1 MLHYI
6 DNVAKGKEPTRQE
19 ALNMRKKMLNRF
31 ANDDERTWRVE
42 FHDREDQEE
51 D

>member
-1 MLHYI
+1 VLHYI
-6 DNVAKGKEPTRQE
+6 ESLANGKETTRQE

-42 FHDREDQEE
+42 FHDREDKEE

>member
-6 DNVAKGKEPTRQE
+6 DSLANGKQPTRQE

-42 FHDREDQEE
+42 FHDTDDKEE